1 MNLKEMMTN
10 SVGRKFVMGFTG
22 IFLII
27 FLIVHASVNACIF
40 LNDGGVFFNEAAH
53 FMAYN
58 WILRFLE
65 LVLFIGLI
73 MHAIQGLLLWKMNRK
88 ARPVKYQVTHYTKKI
103 KWYSRSMG
111 ILGTLVLLYLVMH
124 LSHFWIGTKDQ
135 LYGDHI
141 QRNLYQEM
149 KEVFTNPIWFTLY
162 MVGLAS
168 LLFHLLHGFKSA
180 FQSLGINDRSWTPL
194 IEKIGVAYSIIIIL
208 VFAMMPISFMAG
220 WLK

>member
-1 MNLKEMMTN
+1 
-10 SVGRKFVMGFTG
+10 
-22 IFLII
+22 
-27 FLIVHASVNACIF
+27 
-40 LNDGGVFFNEAAH
+40 
-53 FMAYN
+53 
-58 WILRFLE
+58 
-65 LVLFIGLI
+65 
-73 MHAIQGLLLWKMNRK
+73 MNRK

-208 VFAMMPISFMAG
+208 VFAMMPVSFMAG